1 MSVCT
6 SAWPLILTQFLSIF
20 IAGTAIS
27 STYLAQ
33 YYGVDCPALQSTLT
47 YFLLACIYLPL
58 YAFKGK
64 SLFAKKMQL
73 KY

>member
-6 SAWPLILTQFLSIF
+6 SAWPLVLTQFLSVF

-33 YYGVDCPALQSTLT
+33 YYNVDCPALQSTLT
-47 YFLLACIYLPL
+47 YFLLACVYLPL

-64 SLFAKKMQL
+64 SFALLLQ
-73 KY
+73 